1 MAATVLTLA
10 LKTYDAALV
19 NLTTMTGGVGAT
31 VGYTGADWIHTN
43 TAGHV
48 SSPES
53 CFRKKEG
60 GRQIAPALV
69 TTGGTPTTAN
79 SPASFAHTFTR
90 TSADMYSTGTS
101 FIGTGGC
108 NVGVTT
114 SQFGSGIGATFRLTR
129 DLQTLWWLGWVRNA
143 TCQAAATMSDG
154 AATVSNLALPVGAFN
169 VYTPAWFECTFRGTY
184 AQVQNEETVTVN
196 VIRTGGATVSGQI
209 HSRAWVLLVPVTP
222 PRPKGLPPGSR

>member
-43 TAGHV
+43 TAGHL
-48 SSPES
+48 SNLET

-69 TTGGTPTTAN
+69 TTGGTPTTAS

-90 TSADMYSTGTS
+90 TSADMYSTGAS
-101 FIGTGGC
+101 FVGTGGC

-114 SQFGSGIGATFRLTR
+114 SQFGSGIGVTFPLSR
-129 DLQTLWWLGWVRNA
+129 DLQTFWWLGWVRNA
-143 TCQAAATMSDG
+143 TCQAAATTSDG
-154 AATVSNLALPVGAFN
+154 LTDSVALPTGGFN
-169 VYTPAWFECTFRGTY
+169 VYVPAWFECQFRGTY
-184 AQVQNEETVTVN
+184 AQVQDGVTVTVN
-196 VIRTGGATVSGQI
+196 ITRTGGATVNGQI
-209 HSRAWVLLVPVTP
+209 HSRAWVLTPSVTP
-222 PRPKGLPPGSR
+222 ARPKGLPPGSR

>member
-60 GRQIAPALV
+60 GRQIAPTLV
-69 TTGGTPTTAN
+69 TTGGTPTTAS

-90 TSADMYSTGTS
+90 TSADMYSTGAS
-101 FIGTGGC
+101 FVGTGGC

-114 SQFGSGIGATFRLTR
+114 SQFGSGIGVTFPLSR
-129 DLQTLWWLGWVRNA
+129 DLQTFWWLGWVRNA
-143 TCQAAATMSDG
+143 TCQAAATTSDG
-154 AATVSNLALPVGAFN
+154 LTDSVALPTGGFN
-169 VYTPAWFECTFRGTY
+169 VYVPAWFECQFRGTY
-184 AQVQNEETVTVN
+184 AQVQDGVTVTVN
-196 VIRTGGATVSGQI
+196 ITRTGGATVSGQI

-222 PRPKGLPPGSR
+222 ARPKGLPPGSRK